1 MAADD
6 LLAALHGNYGGGEPP
21 TDDLGTVRGLLN
33 FSKKWT
39 EGRVGAAD
47 LHKPCLSMAG
57 RLRGGAEEMA
67 ADLAAN
73 PDMAYGMR
81 EPIQRTLEAYRSIA
95 DVLEELPA
103 FAKDENRTDFLDDL
117 EVFEDAR
124 QAVLDAQ
131 EEIQFQLSG
140 RVLICPRCGGQGE
153 GTDCPKCLLVRM
165 YPDPQATRARTEEQA
180 RLSGIYAKAYKGY
193 RAILQGRKSL
203 TTLVDALFPLQEH
216 LESLVQTRKQFTK
229 KVRSRTVHGQRA
241 QDMYVAASILASID
255 DDIQTALL
263 GAERMRGAERSLKMS
278 DLYRGWEDVFH
289 AAQRIEAGAY
299 QLWRRFSPE
308 AEEAAVKV
316 DPGDI
321 ISFTGERD

>member
-1 MAADD
+1 
-6 LLAALHGNYGGGEPP
+6 
-21 TDDLGTVRGLLN
+21 
-33 FSKKWT
+33 
-39 EGRVGAAD
+39 
-47 LHKPCLSMAG
+47 MAG

-73 PDMAYGMR
+73 PEMAYGMR

-95 DVLEELPA
+95 DVLEELPD
-103 FAKDENRTDFLDDL
+103 FAKEENRTDFLDDL

-153 GTDCPKCLLVRM
+153 GTDCPKCQVTRL
-165 YPDPQATRARTEEQA
+165 YPDPQAMRARTEEQA
-180 RLSGIYAKAYKGY
+180 NLSGIYAKAYKAY
-193 RAILQGRKSL
+193 LAILQGRMSL
-203 TTLVDALFPLQEH
+203 PALVDALFPLQEH
-216 LESLVQTRKQFTK
+216 LDSLVQTRKQFTK
-229 KVRSRTVHGQRA
+229 KVRNRKVKGQRA
-241 QDMYVAASILASID
+241 RDMYVAASILASID

-263 GAERMRGAERSLKMS
+263 GVERMRGAERSLKMS

-289 AAQRIEAGAY
+289 AAQGIEAGAY
-299 QLWRRFSPE
+299 QLWRRFSPQG
-308 AEEAAVKV
+308 EEAAAAKI
-316 DPGDI
+316 DTGDV